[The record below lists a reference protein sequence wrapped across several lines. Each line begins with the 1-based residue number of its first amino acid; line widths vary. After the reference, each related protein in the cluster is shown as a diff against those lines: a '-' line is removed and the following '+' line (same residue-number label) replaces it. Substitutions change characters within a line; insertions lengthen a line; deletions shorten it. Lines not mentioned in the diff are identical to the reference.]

1 MQMNTK
7 SESRIKRIKARVK
20 YLYNLI
26 EEMESEIEQ
35 EKKANESHS
44 QEPVGEAEQ
53 TEDDTRQETGELRQ
67 VHRSEVKRKLAK
79 LRRKKKRY

>member
-1 MQMNTK
+1 MNTK

-44 QEPVGEAEQ
+44 EESVGETEQ
-53 TEDDTRQETGELRQ
+53 TEDNTG
-67 VHRSEVKRKLAK
+67 S
-79 LRRKKKRY
+79 

>member
-1 MQMNTK
+1 MNTK

-35 EKKANESHS
+35 EKKSNESCS

-53 TEDDTRQETGELRQ
+53 TEDDTRQEAGELRQ
-67 VHRSEVKRKLAK
+67 VHRSKVKRKLAQ